1 MSFGVIAYVEGQS
14 VNWLADIVE
23 TFLLKAKIWE
33 GYRVFSL
40 PSQVND

>member
-1 MSFGVIAYVEGQS
+1 MSFGFIAYMEDQP
-14 VNWLADIVE
+14 VNWFADIVE
-23 TFLLKAKIWE
+23 TFLLKAKISE

>member
-14 VNWLADIVE
+14 VNWFANIVE